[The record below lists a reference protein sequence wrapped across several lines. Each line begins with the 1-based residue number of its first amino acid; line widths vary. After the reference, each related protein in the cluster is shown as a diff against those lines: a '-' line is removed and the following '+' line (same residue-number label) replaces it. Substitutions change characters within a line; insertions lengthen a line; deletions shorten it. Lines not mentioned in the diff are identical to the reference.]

1 MNYKPQD
8 KKNDRKNNN
17 FIEEY
22 YKKIQRLAPEL
33 DKARILKQKMDNHNI
48 EFKQKYK
55 SNNNAFLNE

>member
-55 SNNNAFLNE
+55 NSNNAFLNE